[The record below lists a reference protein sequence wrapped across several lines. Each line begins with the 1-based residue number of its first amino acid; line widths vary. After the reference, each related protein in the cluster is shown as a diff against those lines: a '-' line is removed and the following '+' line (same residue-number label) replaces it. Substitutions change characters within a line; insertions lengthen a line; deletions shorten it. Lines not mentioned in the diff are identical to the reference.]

1 MRQAAGQPPPP
12 PAAGESLTPGAVE
25 NSNVEATSMLVQMIQ
40 TARAFE
46 MQVRVLQS
54 VDENARSANSL
65 LGSR

>member
-1 MRQAAGQPPPP
+1 
-12 PAAGESLTPGAVE
+12 
-25 NSNVEATSMLVQMIQ
+25 MLVQMIQ

-65 LGSR
+65 LATR

>member
-1 MRQAAGQPPPP
+1 MRPAGGQPPP
-12 PAAGESLTPGAVE
+12 PAAGDVLTSGAVE

-65 LGSR
+65 LATR